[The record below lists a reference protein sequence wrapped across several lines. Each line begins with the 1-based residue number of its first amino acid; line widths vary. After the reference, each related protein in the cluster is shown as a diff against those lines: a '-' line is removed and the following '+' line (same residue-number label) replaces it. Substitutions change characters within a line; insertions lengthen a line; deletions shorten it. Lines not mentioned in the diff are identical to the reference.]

1 MKRSISPPPLK
12 RQKQSQ
18 TPSVGVA
25 AGDGPDA
32 QRPVF
37 SPTITPMPGTLRI
50 FSWNVNG
57 IAPFVQPYPQKTIK
71 SFFSSTGQTKT
82 SGRGVRHAGG
92 VVSVVDVTTGREG
105 NADNSDSVS
114 IERRDQDGDDPSKE
128 GEASLRG
135 TLERCGWPQ
144 VLFLQEVKI
153 KPGDEKTQNAVKVAV
168 NDALR
173 SERKRVGMKSRDAA
187 TLKDSS
193 HQMIL
198 ADGGPDYDV
207 FFNLPADPH
216 NAKGFGGKV
225 YGMAAI
231 TRRDSMRSHVKKV
244 RDVAWDRE
252 GRVQVIETGH
262 IYFPLDEV
270 GRPNNSNNS
279 SSSHKLAIFN
289 IYAVNG
295 TTNAYKS
302 TYTGAP
308 AGTRHDRKLAF
319 HADLLREARALESWG
334 YQVIIAG
341 DLNVAPGERDG
352 HPNLWTFP
360 AQHVQNRVDFNDKF
374 LSSSKC
380 VDIAPN
386 EASYKRTEVTGDT
399 PATTLGTSLG
409 NTDGD
414 NNNNMVHGLNGIDT
428 FRYIHGS
435 ERRYTYHPRGRAWG
449 SSCDRVDLILASRA
463 LEDSITNAGICDS
476 PRDRGPSDHCP
487 VWVEIGGRR
496 AETDTQ

>member
-12 RQKQSQ
+12 RQKRSQ
-18 TPSVGVA
+18 TPSVGGA
-25 AGDGPDA
+25 ASDGPDA

-37 SPTITPMPGTLRI
+37 SPTITPTPGTLRI

-57 IAPFVQPYPQKTIK
+57 IAPFAQPYPQKTIK

-82 SGRGVRHAGG
+82 LSGRGVRHAGG

-105 NADNSDSVS
+105 NADNSDSDA
-114 IERRDQDGDDPSKE
+114 IERCDHDGDDDPSKE

-135 TLERCGWPQ
+135 TLKRFKWPQ

-173 SERKRVGMKSRDAA
+173 SERKRV
-187 TLKDSS
+187 
-193 HQMIL
+193 
-198 ADGGPDYDV
+198 
-207 FFNLPADPH
+207 DPH

-225 YGMAAI
+225 YGVAAI
-231 TRRDSMRSHVKKV
+231 TRRDFMRSHVKEV
-244 RDVAWDRE
+244 RDVTWDRE
-252 GRVQVIETGH
+252 GRVQVIETGD
-262 IYFPLDEV
+262 IDFPLNGDV
-270 GRPNNSNNS
+270 GRPNN
-279 SSSHKLAIFN
+279 SSHKLAIFN

-302 TYTGAP
+302 THTGAP

-319 HADLLREARALESWG
+319 HADLLREARALESRG

-341 DLNVAPGERDG
+341 DLNVAPDERDG
-352 HPNLWTFP
+352 HPNLRTFP

-399 PATTLGTSLG
+399 PATTLGKSLR

-428 FRYIHGS
+428 FRHIHGS

-496 AETDTQ
+496 AETDAQ